1 VTSLAEQPTD
11 KNPAQRF
18 GTQGI
23 TPMERPSLATRIFMR
38 VVALVERLN
47 LKCSKVGN
55 PPIYDNAKFPWTKEI
70 EHEWRAIR
78 AELDRVLIRKDD
90 LPGFHEL
97 SIEAIAADANVGKA
111 TVYRWWPNK
120 GALVVD
126 AFSSSVRKELLFP
139 DTGSVYSD
147 MSLQMGHLVKI
158 FRSRRGQIV
167 AALIGGGQ
175 TDPELIEAFRERFVR
190 PRRLEAYATLRRG
203 IARGELPKNAD
214 LDLILDSLY
223 GATYMR
229 FLIWKD
235 GLSETFI
242 QEVCGMVLRGAGRAG
257 RRTDA
262 NG

>member
-1 VTSLAEQPTD
+1 MRGDTAVSRN
-11 KNPAQRF
+11 KNEPPVKN
-18 GTQGI
+18 GK
-23 TPMERPSLATRIFMR
+23 RPPGRPRSEAARRSILSST
-38 VVALVERLN
+38 LRL
-47 LKCSKVGN
+47 LRRS
-55 PPIYDNAKFPWTKEI
+55 
-70 EHEWRAIR
+70 
-78 AELDRVLIRKDD
+78 
-90 LPGFHEL
+90 GFHEL

>member
-1 VTSLAEQPTD
+1 MRGNGAVSRNNNEPPVKD
-11 KNPAQRF
+11 GK
-18 GTQGI
+18 
-23 TPMERPSLATRIFMR
+23 RPPGRPRSEAAR
-38 VVALVERLN
+38 
-47 LKCSKVGN
+47 
-55 PPIYDNAKFPWTKEI
+55 
-70 EHEWRAIR
+70 RAILSSTLR
-78 AELDRVLIRKDD
+78 LLRHS
-90 LPGFHEL
+90 GFHEV

-147 MSLQMGHLVKI
+147 MSLQMGHLIKI

>member
-1 VTSLAEQPTD
+1 MRGNGAVSRNNNEPPVKD
-11 KNPAQRF
+11 GK
-18 GTQGI
+18 
-23 TPMERPSLATRIFMR
+23 RPPGRPRSEAAR
-38 VVALVERLN
+38 
-47 LKCSKVGN
+47 
-55 PPIYDNAKFPWTKEI
+55 
-70 EHEWRAIR
+70 RAILSSTLR
-78 AELDRVLIRKDD
+78 LLRRS
-90 LPGFHEL
+90 GFHEL

-126 AFSSSVRKELLFP
+126 AFSSSVRRELLFP

-158 FRSRRGQIV
+158 LRSRRGQMV

-175 TDPELIEAFRERFVR
+175 TDLELIEAFRERFVR

-203 IARGELPKNAD
+203 IRRGELPKSAD

-223 GATYMR
+223 GAVYMR

-235 GLSETFI
+235 GLSEMFI
-242 QEVCGMVLRGAGRAG
+242 QEVCSMVLRGAGR
-257 RRTDA
+257 RTDA
-262 NG
+262 EG

>member
-1 VTSLAEQPTD
+1 MRGNGAVSRNNNEPPVKD
-11 KNPAQRF
+11 GK
-18 GTQGI
+18 
-23 TPMERPSLATRIFMR
+23 RPPGRPRSEAAR
-38 VVALVERLN
+38 
-47 LKCSKVGN
+47 
-55 PPIYDNAKFPWTKEI
+55 
-70 EHEWRAIR
+70 RAILSSTLR
-78 AELDRVLIRKDD
+78 LLRHS
-90 LPGFHEL
+90 GFHEV

-126 AFSSSVRKELLFP
+126 AFSSSVRRELLFP

-242 QEVCGMVLRGAGRAG
+242 QEVCSMVLRGAGRAG
-257 RRTDA
+257 RRADA
-262 NG
+262 EG